1 MFDDMREKFER
12 FLDQKDEDII
22 QQKIKEDIKLMLYN
36 EREMTLGN
44 KKKYA

>member
-22 QQKIKEDIKLMLYN
+22 QQKIKE
-36 EREMTLGN
+36 EREIKRNMRKT
-44 KKKYA
+44 KKIK

>member
-22 QQKIKEDIKLMLYN
+22 QQKIKE
-36 EREMTLGN
+36 ERE
-44 KKKYA
+44 K